1 MVPAPQL
8 ARLPA
13 VHITPELEDIPSHIL
28 RAEHRIMDESSS
40 ELYPEYGQ
48 RYASSAESFGFNP
61 FKVFKGPGPEATQ
74 LVRIQNSMP
83 MLFPEIPNMPGMS
96 EKSNEFMSNYQ
107 GPVSTNEMQPPPVP
121 VNTRRPAP
129 PLVEEVPPTLSKPQ
143 MIPQRIMSQAP
154 QVTTNLDT
162 IQQNP
167 LRQRQNIQIRRRK
180 PTTRKPPVFLRES
193 SKIPVQSSA
202 ESQKSQYLIKNVKNT
217 LEDSKQNN
225 QELAEQ
231 EFMSSLQNLVTPDV
245 AKAIVENKQETPKN
259 VDLSPDGPVMGLLTS
274 YAQHEN
280 DSPACQKRALCE
292 LAVKGKQPK
301 STKFE
306 AFLWSV
312 ATL

>member
-13 VHITPELEDIPSHIL
+13 DHITPELEDIPSHIL

-61 FKVFKGPGPEATQ
+61 FKVFKGPGPETTANQ
-74 LVRIQNSMP
+74 IQNSMP

-96 EKSNEFMSNYQ
+96 EKSNEFMPNYQ
-107 GPVSTNEMQPPPVP
+107 GPGSHEMNSPPVQI
-121 VNTRRPAP
+121 NTLRPPP
-129 PLVEEVPPTLSKPQ
+129 PLVQEIVPTLSAPQ
-143 MIPQRIMSQAP
+143 IIVPQAQRIIPQAP
-154 QVTTNLDT
+154 QITTNLDT
-162 IQQNP
+162 IQQDP
-167 LRQRQNIQIRRRK
+167 LRQRQTIQIRRRK
-180 PTTRKPPVFLRES
+180 PTRKPPVFLRET
-193 SKIPVQSSA
+193 SKIPVQSSS
-202 ESQKSQYLIKNVKNT
+202 ESQKSQYLIKNT

-231 EFMSSLQNLVTPDV
+231 EFMSTLKNLVTPDV

-274 YAQHEN
+274 YAQHEY
-280 DSPACQKRALCE
+280 DTPACQKRALGE